1 MLMPAHF
8 RGGNMKSA
16 SLLATVPAALLL
28 GLSVTPALA
37 QRQAPPTP
45 EQRIERLERQMQQVQ
60 RQVFPRGRPAETAG
74 YSDEPAATQ
83 ASVLSLDQRLAAL
96 ERQLADTLRQ
106 AEENGFKMRTMEAE
120 LQRVKSDQESRIA
133 ALERTAQA
141 TQVAAA
147 EPTAAGPGEKP
158 TAEVTVATSAPKP
171 TAAIASSSSADEP
184 ETDPGEIAYDEGYQL
199 WKSGRYDQAITS
211 LRATASSFPDH
222 RRASWARN
230 LAGRALL
237 DKGEARA
244 AAEALLANYR
254 KDPKGERAADSLFYL
269 GQSLMKLG
277 QPGQAC
283 KAYAE
288 LEGVYGDRMRGELK
302 TLLPKAKSEAR
313 CS

>member
-1 MLMPAHF
+1 
-8 RGGNMKSA
+8 MKSA
-16 SLLATVPAALLL
+16 YLLTIFPAALILAV
-28 GLSVTPALA
+28 SPATA
-37 QRQAPPTP
+37 QRQPPPSP
-45 EQRIERLERQMQQVQ
+45 EQRIDRLERQMEQVQ

-74 YSDEPAATQ
+74 YSNEPAATQ

-106 AEENGFKMRTMEAE
+106 AEENGFKVRTMEAE
-120 LQRVKSDQESRIA
+120 LQRLRTDQEGRIA
-133 ALERTAQA
+133 ALERAAQAAPAVADIQA
-141 TQVAAA
+141 TQDPAKPKVEAASL
-147 EPTAAGPGEKP
+147 TTRLKP
-158 TAEVTVATSAPKP
+158 A
-171 TAAIASSSSADEP
+171 AAIAPKTTGDTGSEAAS
-184 ETDPGEIAYDEGYQL
+184 DPAEVAYDEGYEL
-199 WKSGRYDQAITS
+199 WKSGKYDQAINS
-211 LRATASSFPDH
+211 LRATASSFSDH

-269 GQSLMKLG
+269 GQALMKLG

-302 TLLPKAKSEAR
+302 SLLPSAKSDAR